1 MNDYNEDLDRD
12 VEDII
17 SQLKNH
23 NHKTST
29 IEKDRPDLS
38 KDDIEKFVID
48 NASSV
53 ISNCVDMLQTLSK
66 DVGTGAVDA
75 KMVESIAELAKATTS
90 AIDALSKLKLAE
102 DKLKGQKEIKQMDI
116 DSKNNVMKLMNIGT
130 ENLLS
135 REELLRTK
143 LLPTDSEKEK
153 AVIDV

>member
-1 MNDYNEDLDRD
+1 MNNYNEDLDRD

-17 SQLKNH
+17 SQLKSH
-23 NHKTST
+23 SHKAST
-29 IEKDRPDLS
+29 IEKNRPDLT
-38 KDDIEKFVID
+38 KEDIEKFVID

-53 ISNCVDMLQTLSK
+53 ISNCVEMLQTLSQ
-66 DVGTGAVDA
+66 DVSQGAADS

-116 DSKNNVMKLMNIGT
+116 DSKNHVMKLMNVGT

-135 REELLRTK
+135 REELLRKK
-143 LLPTDSEKEK
+143 LLPTESEAE
-153 AVIDV
+153 VIDV